1 MSLDDYKRKRD
12 FSTSPEPAGGEET
25 AEDNSLI
32 FVCQE
37 HYASQHH
44 FDFRLQCGDLL
55 VSWAVPKGPSFDPT
69 VKRLAVRTEDHPL
82 AYASFEGEIPQGEYG
97 AGRVTIWDEGTYR
110 MEDFPTIEEG
120 LARGA
125 FRFTLYGQRMKGS
138 WKLVHM
144 KGKNWLLIKR
154 RDEHSLAEEGEKAKR
169 RQ

>member
-1 MSLDDYKRKRD
+1 MSLEEYSAKRD
-12 FSTSPEPAGGEET
+12 FSKTKESTDGEET
-25 AEDNSLI
+25 AQDGSSI

-37 HYASQHH
+37 HYASRHH

-97 AGRVTIWDEGTYR
+97 AGRVTIWDAGTYR

-125 FRFTLYGQRMKGS
+125 FRFTLHGQRMKGS
-138 WKLVHM
+138 WNLVHM
-144 KGKNWLLIKR
+144 KEKNWLLIKR

-169 RQ
+169 R